1 MNAKTTVE
9 KLAAAKKALAEK
21 ADAHVKAKAKV
32 EKLAGLLARES
43 HEKQT
48 AKLKA
53 LGVSD
58 AAAFDAL
65 LDAAKRGGF
74 KPAVSVSAP
83 APVPVKPSA
92 PVSTSPA
99 SVPVKPAAPAR

>member
-9 KLAAAKKALAEK
+9 KLAAAKKALTEK
-21 ADAHVKAKAKV
+21 AAAHVKAKAKV

-53 LGVSD
+53 LGVAD
-58 AAAFDAL
+58 AATFDAL

-74 KPAVSVSAP
+74 KSPAPASAP

-92 PVSTSPA
+92 PLSTSPA
-99 SVPVKPAAPAR
+99 QAKPAASAR